1 MNTLTLEDAL
11 LVEARHLILNDYN
24 FRSAVNHLA
33 VNWTQARDRDR
44 ADVKDPAAS

>member
-33 VNWTQARDRDR
+33 VNWTQADQRRTNGQVE
-44 ADVKDPAAS
+44 VKS